1 MINWQ
6 NRILTNVKITI
17 LVEYAHAQVVSTVT
31 NMPAKFPA
39 VCVAVVS
46 APAIADDLD
55 LGSDGEN
62 AISCVVQIDVYSKVS
77 DADAMKILEL
87 ANSAMYRMGFK
98 RREKRNGADSL
109 QASFAS
115 PDIHRVIARY
125 TRVIGANDVIDRF
138 VSAETGETG
147 TTDGN

>member
-6 NRILTNVKITI
+6 NRILTNVKLTI
-17 LVEYAHAQVVSTVT
+17 LGEYNLAQVVSTAT

-46 APAIADDLD
+46 APAID
-55 LGSDGEN
+55 LGSDEEN
-62 AISCVVQIDVYSKVS
+62 AINCVVQIDVYSKVS
-77 DADAMKILEL
+77 DADAMKILES

-109 QASFAS
+109 QASFTS